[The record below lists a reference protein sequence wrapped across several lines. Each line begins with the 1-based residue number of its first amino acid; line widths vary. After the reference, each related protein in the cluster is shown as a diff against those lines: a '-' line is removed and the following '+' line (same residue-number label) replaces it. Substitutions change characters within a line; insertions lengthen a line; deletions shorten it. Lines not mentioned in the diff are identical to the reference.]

1 MGEAIGQILPLGVVV
16 ALSPVPIIGV
26 VLMLATPGARSNS
39 LAFLG
44 GWIVGLAAAGTIVI
58 LISSSAEASEAG
70 QPADWV
76 NVLKLVLGVLLLGV
90 ALKQWR
96 ARPGGGEQATIPKW
110 MQTIDEF
117 KPAKSAGLALLLSAV
132 NPKNL
137 LLVVAAAAAISQ
149 TGVAAGKQAVAL
161 AIFVAIG
168 TVGPGA
174 PVAIYFTAF
183 AQAER
188 SEELRV
194 RLAAAYREFRGLV
207 AASMRPAAE
216 RPQTLTEDDLLAVS
230 STLIA
235 LFDGLAIQALL
246 DPDQSPDADRVLRG
260 LAILG
265 RLAAAGEDHEA

>member
-1 MGEAIGQILPLGVVV
+1 MSPRKRLLEAAIGSLQEHGYARTTIRQIVASAGMHLPTVNYYFGSKERLLEEAAVEAIRRWGETTMAV
-16 ALSPVPIIGV
+16 AGGD
-26 VLMLATPGARSNS
+26 GAPRERLRRS
-39 LAFLG
+39 LERFLQT
-44 GWIVGLAAAGTIVI
+44 L
-58 LISSSAEASEAG
+58 
-70 QPADWV
+70 QAD
-76 NVLKLVLGVLLLGV
+76 
-90 ALKQWR
+90 
-96 ARPGGGEQATIPKW
+96 RPY
-110 MQTIDEF
+110 
-117 KPAKSAGLALLLSAV
+117 
-132 NPKNL
+132 
-137 LLVVAAAAAISQ
+137 VVAAAE
-149 TGVAAGKQAVAL
+149 
-161 AIFVAIG
+161 
-168 TVGPGA
+168 
-174 PVAIYFTAF
+174 AF